1 MAAHEHG
8 PIRVLASYVCCLTD
22 GHAMSFNDRSA
33 CRADPPA
40 PAPAVAMLQ
49 CPRKGHTDD
58 GRCKVVQS
66 SKRVG
71 PDVQHFAPI
80 LAIEMDST
88 SNMEKMSFSATG
100 ADVLDTLSL
109 RDHLITDFLLSTVI
123 L

>member
-1 MAAHEHG
+1 
-8 PIRVLASYVCCLTD
+8 
-22 GHAMSFNDRSA
+22 
-33 CRADPPA
+33 
-40 PAPAVAMLQ
+40 MLQ

-71 PDVQHFAPI
+71 PHVQRFAPI

-88 SNMEKMSFSATG
+88 SNMEKIVPFSATG